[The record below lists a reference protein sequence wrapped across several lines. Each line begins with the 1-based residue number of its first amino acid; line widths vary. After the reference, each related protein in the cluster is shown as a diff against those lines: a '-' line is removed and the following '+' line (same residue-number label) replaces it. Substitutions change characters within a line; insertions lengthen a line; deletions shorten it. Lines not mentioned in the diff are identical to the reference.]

1 MSLIL
6 ITEYLKLYAKNA
18 HCEMILLGASHDNGY
33 ATVLSSSVATSSF
46 TCGTDGRLQTESR
59 LSKLL
64 LLKGYEDLAHQLK
77 VYSSRVVSIP
87 DLFRQT
93 RLVSPAAAVQSFSS
107 IVRAAPASPVA
118 KVPAVRDPLVKVKT
132 TVDAAE
138 SVHSNSTEDS
148 VEVIEWET
156 ATPTNK
162 KDKHEKNVNRKGK
175 KEREKAKK
183 LEEKTAAAAAA
194 LASVTANDEW
204 IEAGGR
210 KVGKKYKGKGGIA
223 VISVR
228 NLKPRPCHT

>member
-1 MSLIL
+1 
-6 ITEYLKLYAKNA
+6 
-18 HCEMILLGASHDNGY
+18 MILLGASHDNGY
-33 ATVLSSSVATSSF
+33 ATVLSSSVSSAIAVSSA
-46 TCGTDGRLQTESR
+46 DDRLQTESR

-64 LLKGYEDLAHQLK
+64 LLKGYEDLAYQLK

-93 RLVSPAAAVQSFSS
+93 RLVNPPAATQSFSS
-107 IVRAAPASPVA
+107 IVRAIPASPTTKASTVKESMVKA
-118 KVPAVRDPLVKVKT
+118 KPVEI
-132 TVDAAE
+132 AE
-138 SVHSNSTEDS
+138 SIASHSDEDS
-148 VEVIEWET
+148 IEVIEWDSAALT
-156 ATPTNK
+156 K
-162 KDKHEKNVNRKGK
+162 KDRTDKADKVNRKGR

-183 LEEKTAAAAAA
+183 LEEKTAAAAAV